1 MKTIGILA
9 GMGPRSTSPFLE
21 LVLDQCQKQ
30 YGARYDIDY
39 PHIIIYSLPTPFYL
53 DRPIDHTELK
63 ASIIEGLKR
72 LESCGV
78 TYIAM
83 PCNTAHKYYEE
94 LTAAIDKPLLNI
106 IDETL
111 ENIFEGRRITL
122 FATES
127 TFDSGLYQKELKKK
141 GYEFFFED
149 LWQDKVNEIITMIK
163 SGQNDVERNKKW
175 NDLLKLVYEQDI
187 DSIIIACT
195 DLNVVLQDSIN
206 KYSMTFIDSSECL
219 AKAVIS
225 EYLK

>member
-30 YGARYDIDY
+30 YGAKYDIEY

-53 DRPIDHTELK
+53 DRPINHTELK

-72 LESCGV
+72 LESCGA
-78 TYIAM
+78 TYIAI

-94 LTAAIDKPLLNI
+94 LITSIDRPLLNI

-111 ENIFEGRRITL
+111 ENISESRRITL
-122 FATES
+122 FATKS
-127 TFDSGLYQKELKKK
+127 TFDSGLYQKELEEK
-141 GYEFFFED
+141 GYEFFFDES
-149 LWQDKVNEIITMIK
+149 WQEKVNEIISLIK
-163 SGQNDVERNKKW
+163 SGENIIERNKKW
-175 NDLLKLVYEQDI
+175 DDLLKSVNTKGI

-195 DLNVVLQDSIN
+195 DLNVVLKDSIN
-206 KYSMTFIDSSECL
+206 RYNITFIDSSECL
-219 AKAVIS
+219 AKAVVR